1 MFLKEKKGTRAF
13 YRYSSN
19 KTKSCMVRA
28 TLNLETDEIERLDG
42 IHNHDSDLVAET
54 VKKIINDKMDSVADN
69 PTVSPRSV
77 MADITKRVLNDTVA
91 ATGLPSIPKY
101 NAISKM
107 VQRKRKIELDCPSLP
122 KEWDEMIIP
131 ENMRTTHDNLPFV
144 IMEERI
150 GDDSNKVIWGFSSP
164 AGLDTMREAESIF
177 ADGTFEMVKQ
187 TLFSQIYVFVCPIGS
202 ISVPV
207 AWFLLPNKEFSTY
220 MKVLTCLKERGLKA
234 PRQFHVDFEIA
245 IRDVF
250 PESKV
255 IGCSVFF
262 RTNIKKNLKEK
273 GLLQT

>member
-1 MFLKEKKGTRAF
+1 MSEENTTNKLKLPVKASWMEGKKSRLLLDPYGIKMFLKEKKGTKAF
-13 YRYSSN
+13 YRCSSN

-150 GDDSNKVIWGFSSP
+150 GDDSNKVIWG
-164 AGLDTMREAESIF
+164 L
-177 ADGTFEMVKQ
+177 
-187 TLFSQIYVFVCPIGS
+187 
-202 ISVPV
+202 
-207 AWFLLPNKEFSTY
+207 AWTP
-220 MKVLTCLKERGLKA
+220 
-234 PRQFHVDFEIA
+234 
-245 IRDVF
+245 
-250 PESKV
+250 
-255 IGCSVFF
+255 
-262 RTNIKKNLKEK
+262 
-273 GLLQT
+273 

>member
-1 MFLKEKKGTRAF
+1 MSEENTTNKLKLPVKASWMEGKKSRLLLDPYGVKMFLKEKKGTKAF
-13 YRYSSN
+13 YRCSSN
-19 KTKSCMVRA
+19 KTKSCMVRL

-77 MADITKRVLNDTVA
+77 MADITKRVLNDPVA

-144 IMEERI
+144 IMDWR
-150 GDDSNKVIWGFSSP
+150 
-164 AGLDTMREAESIF
+164 
-177 ADGTFEMVKQ
+177 
-187 TLFSQIYVFVCPIGS
+187 
-202 ISVPV
+202 
-207 AWFLLPNKEFSTY
+207 
-220 MKVLTCLKERGLKA
+220 
-234 PRQFHVDFEIA
+234 RQ
-245 IRDVF
+245 
-250 PESKV
+250 
-255 IGCSVFF
+255 
-262 RTNIKKNLKEK
+262 
-273 GLLQT
+273 